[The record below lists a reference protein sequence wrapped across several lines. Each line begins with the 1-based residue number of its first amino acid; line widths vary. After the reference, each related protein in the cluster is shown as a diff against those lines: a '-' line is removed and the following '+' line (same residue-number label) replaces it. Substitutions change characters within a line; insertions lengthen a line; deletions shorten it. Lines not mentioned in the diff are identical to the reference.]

1 MTITTA
7 PVLPA
12 NKASATLAGDRS
24 AGRRG
29 RPTQRGV
36 RAISYGGG
44 VQSTALMVLAGTG
57 VIDYPLAVMANVGD
71 DSEHPATL
79 RYVRDIAA
87 PWMAEH
93 GIEFH
98 LLDRTRRDGSVET
111 LYGRLTMPGSRSLPI
126 PVRMANGAPGTRS
139 CTADFKIRVTGK
151 FLKARGATAD
161 HPATVAIGIS
171 LDEIERANNRRT
183 EPHETIVYPLIG
195 IGDDTEL
202 KLTRLDCE
210 RIIRR
215 AGLPVPPKSSC
226 TFCPLHK
233 AATWQDMARDEPEL
247 FERAAD
253 LEDLLNQ
260 RRQLLGKDP
269 VYLTRF
275 ATPLREVF
283 AGTENQLLLP
293 LTDDDSAGCDG
304 GWCHT

>member
-1 MTITTA
+1 MTTA
-7 PVLPA
+7 TTSGPNVITGIG
-12 NKASATLAGDRS
+12 SATADGNC
-24 AGRRG
+24 
-29 RPTQRGV
+29 PQRDL

-44 VQSTALMVLAGTG
+44 VQSTALVVLAGTG
-57 VIDYPLAVMANVGD
+57 VIDYQLAVMANVGD

-79 RYVRDIAA
+79 RYVREVAT
-87 PWMAEH
+87 PWMAAH
-93 GIEFH
+93 GVEFH
-98 LLDRTRRDGSVET
+98 LLDRTRRDGSIET
-111 LYGRLTMPGSRSLPI
+111 LYGRLTREGSRSLPI
-126 PVRMANGAPGTRS
+126 PVRMSNGAPGRRS
-139 CTADFKIRVTGK
+139 CTADFKIRVIAR
-151 FLKARGATAD
+151 FLKQRGATVD
-161 HPATVAIGIS
+161 NPAQVAIGIS
-171 LDEIERANNRRT
+171 LDEIERANNRRA
-183 EPHETIVYPLIG
+183 EAHENVVYPLIG
-195 IGDDTEL
+195 IGDDTGL

-233 AATWQDMARDEPEL
+233 AATWRDMARDEPEL
-247 FERAAD
+247 FERAAE
-253 LEDLLNQ
+253 LESLLNQ

-293 LTDDDSAGCDG
+293 LADDDGAGCDG